1 MTHDRELPTRLR
13 QLAETTCTPKELEA
27 LILWNRG
34 AGYRR
39 VADQLGISVST
50 ARDRIDRA
58 TRKLHAHPE
67 AKEYLT

>member
-1 MTHDRELPTRLR
+1 MTDRQLL
-13 QLAETTCTPKELEA
+13 QLAERICTPKEYEA
-27 LILWNRG
+27 FTLWQRG

-58 TRKLHAHPE
+58 NRKLLAHPDVKE
-67 AKEYLT
+67 AVA